1 VSPSTQDTP
10 PEGGRGQG
18 NASRELV
25 AVSVHGER
33 VGTPDELEQLPVE
46 RIAEVMLEL
55 DEVGKRMRET
65 RALLDAELARR
76 LDVRGRDKL
85 VIGEYELHRKS
96 RNTSEWDADEL
107 ELVLRRLVDE
117 GVVDASELVGVIT
130 HETVVGKRRAQQ
142 VVDRLAERE
151 RRLVEQCRTWKR
163 SVSGVEVVRAIPL
176 LPEQS
181 EGA

>member
-1 VSPSTQDTP
+1 MSPSTQDTHA
-10 PEGGRGQG
+10 ERGRGQG
-18 NASRELV
+18 NELV

-33 VGTPDELEQLPVE
+33 VGTRDELEQLPVE
-46 RIAEVMLEL
+46 RLAEVMLEL
-55 DEVGKRMRET
+55 DEYTKRMRAT
-65 RALLDAELARR
+65 RKLIDAELARR

-85 VIGEYELHRKS
+85 AIGDYELHRKT
-96 RNTSEWDADEL
+96 RNESVWDADEL

-117 GVVDASELVGVIT
+117 GTVDASELVGVIA
-130 HETVVGKRRAQQ
+130 HETTVGKRRAQE

-181 EGA
+181 EDA